1 MPSAETRR
9 LGDLLE
15 IAGVPASTLNLRA
28 ALTRSLEVLEE
39 RHGAVLGSVTL
50 LDRASDELQVEA
62 VSGVSGSAARKAR
75 YKLGEGITG
84 RVVQSGR
91 PVIVPQVSKEPL
103 FLDRM

>member
-9 LGDLLE
+9 LSDLLE
-15 IAGVPASTLNLRA
+15 IARVLASTLNLRA

-50 LDRASDELQVEA
+50 LDRSSDELLVEA
-62 VSGVSGSAARKAR
+62 VSGVPFTAARKAR
-75 YKLGEGITG
+75 YKIGEGITG

-91 PVIVPQVSKEPL
+91 PVIVP
-103 FLDRM
+103 R